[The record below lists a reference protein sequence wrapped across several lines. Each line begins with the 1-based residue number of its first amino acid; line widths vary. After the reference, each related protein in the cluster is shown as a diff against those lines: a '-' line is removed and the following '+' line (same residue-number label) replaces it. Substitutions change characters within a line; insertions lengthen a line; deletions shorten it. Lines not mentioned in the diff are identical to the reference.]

1 MPSLA
6 ASLDRI
12 AMGQLR
18 RLHRVLLPDYN
29 LTAVGYWWTMVLLG
43 AATIVYSL
51 LRVSQLPTDTHWQL
65 IACGVIATLAGAF
78 PLRIPRST
86 NSFAAGEI
94 FIFLLLL
101 LHGPAAAALA
111 SAGEALV
118 GSWRTSKRWSSR
130 IPSPALAAVAML
142 SAGFP

>member
-51 LRVSQLPTDTHWQL
+51 LRVSQPPTDTHWQL

-101 LHGPAAAALA
+101 LHGPAAAPLA
-111 SAGEALV
+111 PAGEALV
-118 GSWRTSKRWSSR
+118 GSWATSSRWSRASASACWLPRCRSSR
-130 IPSPALAAVAML
+130 CC
-142 SAGFP
+142 